1 MAARARVYV
10 AQEGLPGIGAKPG
23 VDGAGFDQ
31 ADVHAAAREFQ
42 AQGVGIA
49 FQRELA
55 GVVGATILHGH
66 QAKDRAVLHYAPL
79 ACRQHGGQYLAN
91 EVMPAKEVG
100 LELLA
105 QRLGGQIFQRTGLA
119 VDSMSDVCILLNILT
134 KIGDVD
140 EWT

>member
-1 MAARARVYV
+1 M
-10 AQEGLPGIGAKPG
+10 
-23 VDGAGFDQ
+23 
-31 ADVHAAAREFQ
+31 HAAAREFQ
-42 AQGVGIA
+42 AQGVA
-49 FQRELA
+49 VALQRELA

-66 QAKDRAVLHYAPL
+66 QAKHRAVLHDAPL

-119 VDSMSDVCILLNILT
+119 IVSKLDVVVDWPPM
-134 KIGDVD
+134 
-140 EWT
+140 